1 MARLKPTPIVIAD
14 KREATVAVAEIAAL
28 DRQMA
33 AIECDMQAEI
43 DAAKARARQRAN
55 SIAARRAELANGVAV
70 WAKLYKAELF
80 RSAKTL
86 DLGHG
91 KIGFRASTA
100 ITQER
105 GVTVEMSLAR
115 CHELGRT
122 DGIRLK
128 EELNKERMLAW
139 PDERLSLV
147 GCKRQQRDTFFID
160 IPQESIPTD
169 DETVAQAV

>member
-1 MARLKPTPIVIAD
+1 MARLKPTPVIIAN
-14 KREATVAVAEIAAL
+14 KTEATVAVAEIAAL

-43 DAAKARARQRAN
+43 DAAKARARQC
-55 SIAARRAELANGVAV
+55 AASVVSHRVELANGVAV
-70 WAKLYKAELF
+70 WAKLHKEELF
-80 RSAKTL
+80 KNAKTL

-91 KIGFRASTA
+91 RIGFRASTA
-100 ITQER
+100 IAQER

-115 CHELGRT
+115 CHELGLT
-122 DGIRLK
+122 DGVRLK

-147 GCKRQQRDTFFID
+147 GVKRQQRDTFFID
-160 IPQESIPTD
+160 IPQESIPTTD
-169 DETVAQAV
+169 AVVAQAV

>member
-1 MARLKPTPIVIAD
+1 MARLKPTPIVIAT
-14 KREATVAVAEIAAL
+14 KEEATGAVAEIAAL
-28 DRQMA
+28 DRQT
-33 AIECDMQAEI
+33 AIIEADMQADI
-43 DAAKARARQRAN
+43 DVARARARQRAA
-55 SIAARRAELANGVAV
+55 SIASRRVELANGVAV
-70 WAKLYKAELF
+70 WAKLHKEELF
-80 RSAKTL
+80 KNAKSL

-100 ITQER
+100 IAQER

-115 CHELGRT
+115 CHELGLT

-147 GCKRQQRDTFFID
+147 GVKRQQRDTFFID
-160 IPQESIPTD
+160 IPQESIPTTD
-169 DETVAQAV
+169 ATIAQVV